1 MQDFDKIKI
10 KKIIYKVL
18 NFWLGFAP
26 WWLCRCDV
34 IQRDSMASDSL
45 QLCNGAASGAA
56 SGDAST
62 TACDPPAEASSE
74 VALED
79 TREGARR
86 HPPGSG

>member
-45 QLCNGAASGAA
+45 QLCNGAASGVTF
-56 SGDAST
+56 GDASM
-62 TACDPPAEASSE
+62 TACNFVMVLPLVSP
-74 VALED
+74 LEM
-79 TREGARR
+79 
-86 HPPGSG
+86 PQ